1 MYRGIHRLRDPS
13 ALKTSGHDPQAVIVL
28 KRSVTQKIGWVENGT
43 KNMWKVRKWYEN
55 GTKPHKLGHLYE
67 NGTKTVLNRY

>member
-1 MYRGIHRLRDPS
+1 MERH
-13 ALKTSGHDPQAVIVL
+13 
-28 KRSVTQKIGWVENGT
+28 TQKIGWVENGT

-67 NGTKTVLNRY
+67 NGTKSVLNRY

>member
-1 MYRGIHRLRDPS
+1 MYELYEFSLGNSFHYIDFI
-13 ALKTSGHDPQAVIVL
+13 A
-28 KRSVTQKIGWVENGT
+28 QKIGWVENGT